1 VRHGGYY
8 ALEYSFSEYYPFTLG
23 FKIGVE
29 KFYTNILVGF
39 SPFQD
44 TFKRKFV
51 SGLGFGSILPITPV
65 FFFNPELITWN
76 QILSSNSENTELT
89 ATTSFVPY
97 FGCNINKHFSI
108 AAGPSVTW
116 AYHHDRENV
125 LKPFFSL
132 LNHDINEKHSII
144 LGARAAVRFRF

>member
-29 KFYTNILVGF
+29 KFYTNILAGF

-44 TFKRKFV
+44 TFKRKFAG
-51 SGLGFGSILPITPV
+51 GLGFGSILPITSV
-65 FFFNPELITWN
+65 FFFNPELISLN
-76 QILSSNSENTELT
+76 VINFDKNNKELT
-89 ATTSFVPY
+89 MTTSFVPY

-116 AYHHDRENV
+116 AYDHNGEGV
-125 LKPFFSL
+125 LKPVFSF
-132 LNHDINEKHSII
+132 LNRDINEKHII
-144 LGARAAVRFRF
+144 TLGARAAVRYRF